1 MLKNHAK
8 NEYRKLVPDPFLIL
22 VNNSKQPL
30 HPISSFK
37 IAYFERVLSKSFK
50 KVNFNFFF
58 FESIPY

>member
-30 HPISSFK
+30 HVRNSLK
-37 IAYFERVLSKSFK
+37 IRPFEKRLSKGLK
-50 KVNFNFFF
+50 KVNFIFSFLPSPF
-58 FESIPY
+58 